1 MLLRDWDAEVHVL
14 QVAPLT
20 PDGTNVD
27 TSIQFAHDSA
37 IPSVP
42 PGKVMPVAGQAAV
55 TGNAAAPKRP
65 RSGAEAARYS
75 VLRRLAPALKHDMVV
90 NLQAVAMM
98 AEVLHA
104 RLERGLSNP
113 NEFQKSVSKINR
125 LAREAVM
132 TCLDVAA
139 WIEPGEDEGIRLR
152 EGVEECIALLA
163 GNFNFRGFSI
173 ANDVP
178 DVDFEVS
185 REALRNLLSASLITL
200 TDGANGA
207 CDVVVKAEVSG
218 AFAVVTVR
226 CEPRQDEADPLA
238 FGGSYRPIDWADVQA
253 LAVSESVELFRTT
266 DQIVLRMP
274 RAVATT
280 PLQIVPV

>member
-1 MLLRDWDAEVHVL
+1 MAVAA
-14 QVAPLT
+14 QVSTANA
-20 PDGTNVD
+20 G
-27 TSIQFAHDSA
+27 SA
-37 IPSVP
+37 TR
-42 PGKVMPVAGQAAV
+42 K
-55 TGNAAAPKRP
+55 P
-65 RSGAEAARYS
+65 RSAAEAARYS

-98 AEVLHA
+98 AEVLNA
-104 RLERGLSNP
+104 RLERGLTNP

-139 WIEPGEDEGIRLR
+139 WIEPGEDAGIRLR
-152 EGVEECIALLA
+152 EGVDECVGLLA

-173 ANDVP
+173 SNEVP
-178 DVDFEVS
+178 EVEFEVS

-200 TDGANGA
+200 TDASSTPA
-207 CDVVVKAEVSG
+207 EVKISAEVSAG
-218 AFAVVTVR
+218 FAVLTVR
-226 CEPRQDEADPLA
+226 CEARESDPDALPFA
-238 FGGSYRPIDWADVQA
+238 VSYRELDWSDVQA
-253 LAVSESVELFRTT
+253 LAVAESVELFRTN
-266 DQIVLRMP
+266 DQIVMRIP

>member
-1 MLLRDWDAEVHVL
+1 MAVAA
-14 QVAPLT
+14 QVS
-20 PDGTNVD
+20 TNNA
-27 TSIQFAHDSA
+27 SSA
-37 IPSVP
+37 R
-42 PGKVMPVAGQAAV
+42 
-55 TGNAAAPKRP
+55 RP

-98 AEVLHA
+98 AEVLNA
-104 RLERGLSNP
+104 RLERGLTNP

-152 EGVEECIALLA
+152 EGVDECVGLLA

-173 ANDVP
+173 SNDVP
-178 DVDFEVS
+178 DVEFEVS

-200 TDGANGA
+200 TDAA
-207 CDVVVKAEVSG
+207 PAPAEVLVSAEVSAG
-218 AFAVVTVR
+218 FAVLTVR
-226 CEPRQDEADPLA
+226 CELRESDAEALPFA
-238 FGGSYRPIDWADVQA
+238 VTYRELDWSDVQA
-253 LAVSESVELFRTT
+253 LAVAESVELFRTA
-266 DQIVLRMP
+266 DQIVMRFP
-274 RAVATT
+274 RSVATT

>member
-1 MLLRDWDAEVHVL
+1 MANN
-14 QVAPLT
+14 T
-20 PDGTNVD
+20 
-27 TSIQFAHDSA
+27 
-37 IPSVP
+37 
-42 PGKVMPVAGQAAV
+42 
-55 TGNAAAPKRP
+55 AAASKRP

-98 AEVLHA
+98 AEVLTA

-113 NEFQKSVSKINR
+113 NEFQKSVTKINR

-139 WIEPGEDEGIRLR
+139 WIEPSEDEGIRLR
-152 EGVEECIALLA
+152 EGVDECVALLA

-173 ANDVP
+173 TTEVP

-200 TDGANGA
+200 TDAA
-207 CDVVVKAEVSG
+207 AAPADVTVTAEVAAG
-218 AFAVVTVR
+218 FVVLTVR
-226 CEPRQDEADPLA
+226 CEARASDADAMPFA
-238 FGGSYRPIDWADVQA
+238 VSYRELDWSDVQA
-253 LAVSESVELFRTT
+253 LAVAESVELFRTA
-266 DQIVLRMP
+266 DQIVMRIP
-274 RAVATT
+274 RSVATT

>member
-1 MLLRDWDAEVHVL
+1 MA
-14 QVAPLT
+14 VAAQATANT
-20 PDGTNVD
+20 PAT
-27 TSIQFAHDSA
+27 AR
-37 IPSVP
+37 
-42 PGKVMPVAGQAAV
+42 
-55 TGNAAAPKRP
+55 RP

-98 AEVLHA
+98 AEVLNA

-113 NEFQKSVSKINR
+113 NELQKSVSKINR

-152 EGVEECIALLA
+152 DGVDECVALLA
-163 GNFNFRGFSI
+163 GNFNFRGFGI
-173 ANDVP
+173 RNEVAA
-178 DVDFEVS
+178 VDFEVS
-185 REALRNLLSASLITL
+185 REALRNLLSASLISL
-200 TDGANGA
+200 TDASEA
-207 CDVVVKAEVSG
+207 PADVLVTAEVSAG
-218 AFAVVTVR
+218 FAVLTIR
-226 CEPRQDEADPLA
+226 CEAREDEPEAAPFA
-238 FGGSYRPIDWADVQA
+238 VTYRELDWSDVQA
-253 LAVSESVELFRTT
+253 LALAESVELFRTT
-266 DQIVLRMP
+266 DQIVMRIP

>member
-1 MLLRDWDAEVHVL
+1 MALAA
-14 QVAPLT
+14 QAST
-20 PDGTNVD
+20 AST
-27 TSIQFAHDSA
+27 AASA
-37 IPSVP
+37 R
-42 PGKVMPVAGQAAV
+42 
-55 TGNAAAPKRP
+55 RP

-98 AEVLHA
+98 AEVLNA
-104 RLERGLSNP
+104 RLERGQSNP
-113 NEFQKSVSKINR
+113 NELQKCVSKINR

-152 EGVEECIALLA
+152 EGVEECVGLLA

-173 ANDVP
+173 SNDVP

-185 REALRNLLSASLITL
+185 REALRNLLSACLITL
-200 TDGANGA
+200 TDAA
-207 CDVVVKAEVSG
+207 ATPAEVLVKAEVAAG
-218 AFAVVTVR
+218 FAVLTVR
-226 CEPRQDEADPLA
+226 CETRESGPDAMAFAVTYRQL
-238 FGGSYRPIDWADVQA
+238 DWSDVQA
-253 LAVSESVELFRTT
+253 LAAAESVELFRTP
-266 DQIVLRMP
+266 DQIVMRIP
-274 RAVATT
+274 RAIAST

>member
-1 MLLRDWDAEVHVL
+1 MAVAT
-14 QVAPLT
+14 QV
-20 PDGTNVD
+20 
-27 TSIQFAHDSA
+27 Q
-37 IPSVP
+37 
-42 PGKVMPVAGQAAV
+42 
-55 TGNAAAPKRP
+55 TGNAGSATRKP

-98 AEVLHA
+98 AEVLNA
-104 RLERGLSNP
+104 RLERGLTNP
-113 NEFQKSVSKINR
+113 NEFQRSVSKINR

-152 EGVEECIALLA
+152 EGVEECVALLA

-173 ANDVP
+173 ANEVA

-185 REALRNLLSASLITL
+185 REALRNLLSACLITL
-200 TDGANGA
+200 TDASQTPA
-207 CDVVVKAEVSG
+207 EVLLTAEVSAG
-218 AFAVVTVR
+218 FAVLTVR
-226 CEPRQDEADPLA
+226 CTPSESDPEHVPFA
-238 FGGSYRPIDWADVQA
+238 VTYRELDWSDVQA
-253 LAVSESVELFRTT
+253 LAVAESVELFRTA
-266 DQIVLRMP
+266 DQIVMRIP
-274 RAVATT
+274 RSVATT

>member
-1 MLLRDWDAEVHVL
+1 MALAA
-14 QVAPLT
+14 QVS
-20 PDGTNVD
+20 
-27 TSIQFAHDSA
+27 TSNTAS
-37 IPSVP
+37 
-42 PGKVMPVAGQAAV
+42 
-55 TGNAAAPKRP
+55 NARRP

-98 AEVLHA
+98 AEVLNA
-104 RLERGLSNP
+104 RLERGLANP
-113 NEFQKSVSKINR
+113 NELQKSVSKINR
-125 LAREAVM
+125 MAREAVM

-152 EGVEECIALLA
+152 EGVDECVALLA

-173 ANDVP
+173 SNDVP
-178 DVDFEVS
+178 DVDFDVS

-200 TDGANGA
+200 TDSSATPA
-207 CDVVVKAEVSG
+207 EVLVKAEVSG
-218 AFAVVTVR
+218 GFAVLTVR
-226 CEPRQDEADPLA
+226 CEARESDPDAVPFAVTYRQL
-238 FGGSYRPIDWADVQA
+238 DWADVQA
-253 LAVSESVELFRTT
+253 LAVAESVELFRTS
-266 DQIVLRMP
+266 DQIVMRIP

>member
-1 MLLRDWDAEVHVL
+1 MAIAA
-14 QVAPLT
+14 QV
-20 PDGTNVD
+20 
-27 TSIQFAHDSA
+27 S
-37 IPSVP
+37 
-42 PGKVMPVAGQAAV
+42 
-55 TGNAAAPKRP
+55 NAAAASARRP

-98 AEVLHA
+98 AEVLNA

-113 NEFQKSVSKINR
+113 NDLQKSVSKINR

-152 EGVEECIALLA
+152 EGVEECVALLA
-163 GNFNFRGFSI
+163 GNFNFRGFSLGNEVADI
-173 ANDVP
+173 
-178 DVDFEVS
+178 DFEVS
-185 REALRNLLSASLITL
+185 REALRNLLSAALITL
-200 TDGANGA
+200 TDAA
-207 CDVVVKAEVSG
+207 SAPAEVLVKAEVSAG
-218 AFAVVTVR
+218 FAVLTVR
-226 CEPRQDEADPLA
+226 CEARESDPEALP
-238 FGGSYRPIDWADVQA
+238 FSVTYRPLDWSDVQA
-253 LAVSESVELFRTT
+253 LAVAESVELFRTGE
-266 DQIVLRMP
+266 QIVMRIP